1 MKRYFVEKIE
11 EGLKKRGKKKD
22 VANSIGIDIDK
33 HLREIMRLNNNV
45 AALPSADNNQKLK
58 EILDNLETFSNF
70 YSDRELNNL
79 SKDFHHLPGECSKKI
94 KDFYGETKILSDSLK
109 KKLKTNDYRQVYKS
123 WASLCPQTYAI
134 GLKSIICLMNNVLKN
149 KEGAQEIKQILDNH
163 LKTFN
168 IS

>member
-1 MKRYFVEKIE
+1 MAELIIKKIFE
-11 EGLKKRGKKKD
+11 FLKKKGREKD
-22 VANSIGIDIDK
+22 VADLIRIDIDK
-33 HLREIMRLNNNV
+33 HMREIMRLNNNV
-45 AALPSADNNQKLK
+45 AALTSADNNQKLN

-70 YSDRELNNL
+70 YSDKELNNL
-79 SKDFHHLPGECSKKI
+79 SKAFNLLPGKCYKKI
-94 KDFYGETKILSDSLK
+94 KDFYGETKILHDSLK

-134 GLKSIICLMNNVLKN
+134 GLKSLICLMNNVLKD